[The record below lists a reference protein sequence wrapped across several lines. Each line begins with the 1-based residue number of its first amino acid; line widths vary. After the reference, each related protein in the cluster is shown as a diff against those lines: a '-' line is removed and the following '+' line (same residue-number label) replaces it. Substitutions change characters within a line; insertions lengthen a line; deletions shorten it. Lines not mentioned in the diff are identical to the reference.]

1 VAVLQE
7 QPRIA
12 CKRQRLSDSL
22 SARDEHEPV
31 AMKANLLA
39 VPTRSSLR
47 PGMEAV
53 AFPID
58 IRIPQRIHQQ
68 PGGQTFSEFRE
79 AAPTGAIIPF

>member
-1 VAVLQE
+1 
-7 QPRIA
+7 
-12 CKRQRLSDSL
+12 
-22 SARDEHEPV
+22 
-31 AMKANLLA
+31 
-39 VPTRSSLR
+39 
-47 PGMEAV
+47 MEAV